1 MSALS
6 TLAESLGLIHRGNVS
21 ERIIESQSAED
32 SALIP
37 TRSHISHDPRSLDAV
52 YRALAIIEGA
62 IRQLSLD
69 VWRGSEII
77 TAPSIVERPALDM
90 SRGAFL
96 AETASSLAQR
106 GNAYWRIDRAADG
119 SALNVEVLNPLDVTP
134 YKTKQNRLRFSY
146 QGQTLRPR
154 KDIIHLR
161 LTHTPGEVLGL
172 GPIQAC
178 NSRVRS
184 ALELNSY
191 ADNWTRQGGNPTG
204 ILTTDQVLTS
214 EQAKDWKREANKS
227 LTYAEGVAVF
237 GNGLKYQRL
246 LLDPTELQFL
256 ENQAANVTSIARMF
270 GIPARLILAQIDGS
284 AMTYANLEQDEIVF
298 LRYTLMAYI
307 RELEDA
313 FDQLTAR
320 GQTVRFNLDGLLRT
334 DTKTRYESH
343 QIGIAAGFLTT
354 DEVRAIEGL
363 TPMTTNQQEE
373 ATNADN

>member
-6 TLAESLGLIHRGNVS
+6 TLAQSLGLIHRGTTATATQ
-21 ERIIESQSAED
+21 IETVED

-37 TRSHISHDPRSLDAV
+37 SRAHAIHDPRALDAV
-52 YRALAIIEGA
+52 YRAVAIIEGA

-69 VWRGSEII
+69 VWRGAELIP
-77 TAPSIVERPALDM
+77 APSIVSNPALDM

-106 GNAYWRIDRAADG
+106 GNAYWKIDRAGDG
-119 SALNVEVLNPLDVTP
+119 TALNVEVLNPLEVAP
-134 YKTKQNRLRFSY
+134 YKTAQNRLRFSY

-154 KDIIHLR
+154 KDLIHLR

-204 ILTTDQVLTS
+204 ILTTDQVLTA

-270 GIPARLILAQIDGS
+270 GIPARLMLAQLDGS
-284 AMTYANLEQDEIVF
+284 AMTYANLEQDDIVF
-298 LRYTLMAYI
+298 LRYTLMSYV
-307 RELEDA
+307 REIEDA
-313 FDQLTAR
+313 FDQITAR

-334 DTKTRYESH
+334 DTKTRYEAH
-343 QIGIAAGFLTT
+343 QIGLAAGFLTT
-354 DEVRAIEGL
+354 AEVRAIEGL
-363 TPMTTNQQEE
+363 APMTATDQEE
-373 ATNADN
+373 ATHATN